1 MTDNS
6 ALRPDALTP
15 KEITEKVLGLGVT
28 KSSMDLR
35 TQLPLTVLAGFYIG
49 LGGLFC
55 TLFMSDSTL
64 PFAVQ
69 KFMGGA
75 VFSLGLYLV
84 LVAGAELYTGN
95 TMLAGAAVDG
105 RISWGAAVMNWVRVW
120 LGNFV
125 GALALV
131 TLVYFAHV
139 ADTGPMAKG
148 MMSIAVGKLS
158 ADWTTIMIK
167 GILCNLLVC
176 LGVWVGYAGR
186 TVVDVSLE
194 TDNQL
199 LEDVVVVGYGV
210 QKKVN
215 LTGSVASIDFLPL
228 AFVLKLSGYAPE
240 GVPLDVIT
248 IENIVKNL
256 SAATVGN
263 TIAGVVLV
271 LMYWAAFRKRA

>member
-167 GILCNLLVC
+167 GILQPARVPRR
-176 LGVWVGYAGR
+176 LGGLCGR
-186 TVVDVSLE
+186 CVVDKAVGVVLPVSAF
-194 TDNQL
+194 
-199 LEDVVVVGYGV
+199 
-210 QKKVN
+210 
-215 LTGSVASIDFLPL
+215 VALGFEHCVANMYFLPL

>member
-84 LVAGAELYTGN
+84 LVAGAELYTGSRVRPS
-95 TMLAGAAVDG
+95 TAA
-105 RISWGAAVMNWVRVW
+105 S
-120 LGNFV
+120 V
-125 GALALV
+125 GARR
-131 TLVYFAHV
+131 
-139 ADTGPMAKG
+139 
-148 MMSIAVGKLS
+148 S
-158 ADWTTIMIK
+158 
-167 GILCNLLVC
+167 
-176 LGVWVGYAGR
+176 
-186 TVVDVSLE
+186 
-194 TDNQL
+194 
-199 LEDVVVVGYGV
+199 
-210 QKKVN
+210 
-215 LTGSVASIDFLPL
+215 
-228 AFVLKLSGYAPE
+228 
-240 GVPLDVIT
+240 
-248 IENIVKNL
+248 
-256 SAATVGN
+256 
-263 TIAGVVLV
+263 
-271 LMYWAAFRKRA
+271 

>member
-84 LVAGAELYTGN
+84 LVAGGRALHGN

-125 GALALV
+125 GALALGHAR
-131 TLVYFAHV
+131 LLRARGRH
-139 ADTGPMAKG
+139 GPMAKG

-186 TVVDVSLE
+186 TVVDKAV
-194 TDNQL
+194 
-199 LEDVVVVGYGV
+199 
-210 QKKVN
+210 
-215 LTGSVASIDFLPL
+215 
-228 AFVLKLSGYAPE
+228 
-240 GVPLDVIT
+240 
-248 IENIVKNL
+248 
-256 SAATVGN
+256 
-263 TIAGVVLV
+263 GVVLPV
-271 LMYWAAFRKRA
+271 SAFVARASSIAWRTCTSCRSPSSSSFRATRPRACRST

>member
-167 GILCNLLVC
+167 GIL
-176 LGVWVGYAGR
+176 
-186 TVVDVSLE
+186 
-194 TDNQL
+194 
-199 LEDVVVVGYGV
+199 
-210 QKKVN
+210 
-215 LTGSVASIDFLPL
+215 
-228 AFVLKLSGYAPE
+228 
-240 GVPLDVIT
+240 
-248 IENIVKNL
+248 
-256 SAATVGN
+256 
-263 TIAGVVLV
+263 
-271 LMYWAAFRKRA
+271 

>member
-186 TVVDVSLE
+186 TVVDKAV
-194 TDNQL
+194 
-199 LEDVVVVGYGV
+199 
-210 QKKVN
+210 
-215 LTGSVASIDFLPL
+215 
-228 AFVLKLSGYAPE
+228 
-240 GVPLDVIT
+240 
-248 IENIVKNL
+248 
-256 SAATVGN
+256 
-263 TIAGVVLV
+263 GVVLPV
-271 LMYWAAFRKRA
+271 SAFVALGFEHCVACRSPSSSSFRATRPRACRST

>member
-95 TMLAGAAVDG
+95 TMLAGAAV
-105 RISWGAAVMNWVRVW
+105 
-120 LGNFV
+120 
-125 GALALV
+125 
-131 TLVYFAHV
+131 
-139 ADTGPMAKG
+139 
-148 MMSIAVGKLS
+148 GKLS

-186 TVVDVSLE
+186 TVVDKAVGVVLPVSAF
-194 TDNQL
+194 
-199 LEDVVVVGYGV
+199 
-210 QKKVN
+210 
-215 LTGSVASIDFLPL
+215 VALGFEHCVANMYFLPL

>member
-139 ADTGPMAKG
+139 ADTGP
-148 MMSIAVGKLS
+148 
-158 ADWTTIMIK
+158 K

-186 TVVDVSLE
+186 TVVDKAVGVVLPVSAF
-194 TDNQL
+194 
-199 LEDVVVVGYGV
+199 
-210 QKKVN
+210 
-215 LTGSVASIDFLPL
+215 VALGFEHCVANMYFLPL

>member
-55 TLFMSDSTL
+55 TLYMTHSTH
-64 PFAVQ
+64 PIAVQ
-69 KFMGGA
+69 NYKAGA
-75 VFSLGLYLV
+75 VISR
-84 LVAGAELYTGN
+84 VAGAELYTGN
-95 TMLAGAAVDG
+95 TLLAGAAVDG

-186 TVVDVSLE
+186 TVVDKAVGVVLPVSAF
-194 TDNQL
+194 
-199 LEDVVVVGYGV
+199 
-210 QKKVN
+210 
-215 LTGSVASIDFLPL
+215 VALGFEHCVANMYFLPL

>member
-131 TLVYFAHV
+131 TLVNFAHV

-186 TVVDVSLE
+186 TVVDKAVGVVLPVSAF
-194 TDNQL
+194 
-199 LEDVVVVGYGV
+199 
-210 QKKVN
+210 
-215 LTGSVASIDFLPL
+215 VALGFEHCVANMYFLPL

>member
-1 MTDNS
+1 
-6 ALRPDALTP
+6 
-15 KEITEKVLGLGVT
+15 
-28 KSSMDLR
+28 
-35 TQLPLTVLAGFYIG
+35 
-49 LGGLFC
+49 
-55 TLFMSDSTL
+55 
-64 PFAVQ
+64 
-69 KFMGGA
+69 
-75 VFSLGLYLV
+75 
-84 LVAGAELYTGN
+84 
-95 TMLAGAAVDG
+95 
-105 RISWGAAVMNWVRVW
+105 MNWVRVW

-186 TVVDVSLE
+186 TVVDKA
-194 TDNQL
+194 
-199 LEDVVVVGYGV
+199 VGLGFEHC
-210 QKKVN
+210 
-215 LTGSVASIDFLPL
+215 VANMSFLPL

>member
-186 TVVDVSLE
+186 TVVDKAVGVVLPVSAF
-194 TDNQL
+194 
-199 LEDVVVVGYGV
+199 
-210 QKKVN
+210 
-215 LTGSVASIDFLPL
+215 VALG
-228 AFVLKLSGYAPE
+228 FVLKLSGYAPE